1 RRATREHRSR
11 RTYRTVRV
19 DALAASVVGAGGDAL
34 WLLACVELD
43 PGVARL
49 AQAFGVADCPDLSVQ
64 ILRRLLPLTADD
76 LDRLAQLGL
85 IEIASQPK
93 LPSHRRYVRAA
104 DRVAEL
110 ANGELRLDPEVARV
124 GTLTPPVVVLEDVEL
139 TASTAALVVATGIE
153 G

>member
-1 RRATREHRSR
+1 
-11 RTYRTVRV
+11 
-19 DALAASVVGAGGDAL
+19 
-34 WLLACVELD
+34 
-43 PGVARL
+43 
-49 AQAFGVADCPDLSVQ
+49 PDFSVQ

-153 G
+153 GSGRATFLRRFA